1 MNKGLYLSS
10 LMNKLFSRSFSAAVF
25 IFLYAPIAIVILFS
39 FNSSKRNIIF
49 ESFTLKWYVEIFS
62 NDALLNSFFTTLAV
76 ATASTAIAVII
87 GTLTAVAMFRYKF
100 KGKTIID
107 ALLYI
112 PVVIPEI
119 VLGISLLSSFALA
132 HVPLGFVSLI
142 IAHATFS
149 IPFVVFTV
157 QARLSGFDRSL
168 EEAAMDLG
176 ANRIRVLTGITIP
189 IILPGIISGAALAF
203 TLSID
208 DFIISFFTTG
218 ASTITFPLKVMES
231 VRSGIRPDVYALST
245 LIMLV
250 TFIIVIAAQTISYRK
265 KQNSKLKG
273 KNSHIPF

>member
-1 MNKGLYLSS
+1 MKRYLKNKSLTIEKILSHG
-10 LMNKLFSRSFSAAVF
+10 FSALIF
-25 IFLYAPIAIVILFS
+25 IFLYAPIGIVILFS
-39 FNSSKRNIIF
+39 FNSSRRNIVF
-49 ESFTLKWYVEIFS
+49 EDFTLKWYVEMFS
-62 NDALLNSFFTTLAV
+62 NEALLDSFFTTLIIAS
-76 ATASTAIAVII
+76 ASTLIAAVI
-87 GTLTAVAMFRYKF
+87 GTLTAIAMFRYKF
-100 KGKTIID
+100 KGKTMID
-107 ALLYI
+107 ALLYV
-112 PVVIPEI
+112 PMVIPEI

-132 HVPLGFVSLI
+132 HVPLGFISLI

-157 QARLSGFDRSL
+157 KARLSGFDRSL

-189 IILPGIISGAALAF
+189 VILPGIISGAALAF

-245 LIMLV
+245 LIMLA
-250 TFIIVIAAQTISYRK
+250 TFSAVMITQILSYVKSK
-265 KQNSKLKG
+265 KEK
-273 KNSHIPF
+273 PAY

>member
-1 MNKGLYLSS
+1 MAEKLKNPFPIE
-10 LMNKLFSRSFSAAVF
+10 KLFSRFFSAGVF
-25 IFLYAPIAIVILFS
+25 VFLYAPIAIVILFS
-39 FNSSKRNIIF
+39 FNSSRRNIVF
-49 ESFTLKWYVEIFS
+49 EHFTVKWYGEMFS
-62 NDALLNSFFTTLAV
+62 NDALLNSFFTTLTV
-76 ATASTAIAVII
+76 AGASTAIAVVV

-100 KGKTIID
+100 KGKGIID
-107 ALLYI
+107 ALLYV

-132 HVPLGFVSLI
+132 RVPLGYISLI

-176 ANRIRVLTGITIP
+176 ANRIKVLTQITIP
-189 IILPGIISGAALAF
+189 VILPGIISGAALAF

-218 ASTITFPLKVMES
+218 ASTTTFPLKIMES

-245 LIMLV
+245 LIMLA
-250 TFIIVIAAQTISYRK
+250 TFIAVITAQLASYK
-265 KQNSKLKG
+265 KG
-273 KNSHIPF
+273 KAKK

>member
-1 MNKGLYLSS
+1 MSKLLTKTPS
-10 LMNKLFSRSFSAAVF
+10 LAEKIFSRSFSALIF
-25 IFLYAPIAIVILFS
+25 IFLYAPIAVVVLFS
-39 FNSSKRNIIF
+39 FNSSKRNIVF
-49 ESFTLKWYVEIFS
+49 ENFTLKWYGEIFY
-62 NDALLNSFFTTLAV
+62 NDALLDSFFTTLAV
-76 ATASTAIAVII
+76 ASASTLIAVVI
-87 GTLTAVAMFRYKF
+87 GTLTAIAMFRYKF
-100 KGKTIID
+100 KGKSIID
-107 ALLYI
+107 ALLYV
-112 PVVIPEI
+112 PVVMPEI

-189 IILPGIISGAALAF
+189 VIFPGIISGAALAF

-218 ASTITFPLKVMES
+218 ASAVTFPLKIMES
-231 VRSGIRPDVYALST
+231 VRSGIRPDVYALSA
-245 LIMLV
+245 LIMLA
-250 TFIIVIAAQTISYRK
+250 TFIAVIIAQVLSYRK
-265 KQNSKLKG
+265 KQKL
-273 KNSHIPF
+273 